1 MQIRWAEGSSSHCF
15 KNMASSRHGGRTTQL
30 PWRSMRSEALKH
42 RNARRMLFA
51 QINQGAA
58 GWMQTTAG
66 SWYVLTEAGSTTTLS
81 FFVIASMTPSLLLNP
96 VGGRLM
102 QSYSPVTMV
111 KVLAP
116 LAALAPLLIAG
127 LYATGTL
134 SIPLLFALTVVG
146 ASFRA

>member
-1 MQIRWAEGSSSHCF
+1 MQTRSAEHPSRHCSQ
-15 KNMASSRHGGRTTQL
+15 NMASSRHGDRTTQL

-81 FFVIASMTPSLLLNP
+81 FFVIVDVPN
-96 VGGRLM
+96 GDN
-102 QSYSPVTMV
+102 
-111 KVLAP
+111 
-116 LAALAPLLIAG
+116 LAALWMAVESTGAATVTSTRQVFSAEEIDQIRPNIPGYRAPG
-127 LYATGTL
+127 E
-134 SIPLLFALTVVG
+134 
-146 ASFRA
+146 